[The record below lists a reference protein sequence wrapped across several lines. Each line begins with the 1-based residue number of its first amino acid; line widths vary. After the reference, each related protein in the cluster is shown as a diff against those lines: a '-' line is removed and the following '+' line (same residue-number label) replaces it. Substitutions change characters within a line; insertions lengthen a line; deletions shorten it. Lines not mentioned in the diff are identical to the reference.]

1 MADVDLEVT
10 TAAQPTKRTFKKFI
24 FRGVDLDA
32 LLDSLLTSLSSSSL
46 HVLALAS
53 DLPLSCQIKHSNLAS
68 CKISLSKMAM
78 IDEPLYPIA
87 VLIDELKNF
96 ELVID
101 VLHPGR
107 ANVSKAQLKEK
118 LGRMYEVKDSNSIF
132 VFKFC
137 THFGGGKSTGF
148 GLIYDSVENAKK
160 YEPKYRLIRFCIM
173 IPPLA
178 NVRFFSNVGFYTPPF
193 VMVTAMFHSQG
204 YTRSPSNFIS
214 SQCMTVFQTTGYTG
228 IITFINGGD
237 FAVFTIVQVVDI
249 ILCLHA
255 TTKICLRAQN
265 IASFASRWH
274 ALATCASTHSQMR
287 TCNSKE
293 TCKIPGH

>member
-1 MADVDLEVT
+1 
-10 TAAQPTKRTFKKFI
+10 
-24 FRGVDLDA
+24 
-32 LLDSLLTSLSSSSL
+32 
-46 HVLALAS
+46 
-53 DLPLSCQIKHSNLAS
+53 
-68 CKISLSKMAM
+68 MAM

-96 ELVID
+96 ELVIVASQSCLVAVSLLCFSYNFRKYGNRRFLFVD
-101 VLHPGR
+101 RYSGQLARFRNQYIQQIKVIDILHLGR
-107 ANVSKAQLKEK
+107 ANVSKAELKEK

-193 VMVTAMFHSQG
+193 VVVTAMFHSQG

-237 FAVFTIVQVVDI
+237 FVVFTIVQVVGI

-265 IASFASRWH
+265 IA
-274 ALATCASTHSQMR
+274 
-287 TCNSKE
+287 
-293 TCKIPGH
+293 